1 MVMMMTSC
9 SNKYVQEYFDLV
21 ESGKIIVC
29 NKVRQNIE
37 LVKAKLNEDVYF
49 EDEKIEKSIRA
60 IEKYFFKLFP
70 FQKYIIA
77 CIFLRYKADNKLVF
91 KEFYLKLGRG
101 NGKNGLISA
110 LAFIL
115 ISNINNV
122 MSYNVEIIA
131 NSEEQAMTSFED
143 VYNVI
148 DDPHNA
154 KLAKKFVYTK
164 EKITFKKTRSR
175 LKFYT
180 SNPKTKDGGRPG
192 CLIFDEIHAYESFK
206 NIDVHTSGFGKK
218 PDSRTFMI
226 TTDGNVRDGVLDSYD
241 GEAACVLDGSIPN
254 SRMFPFVCE
263 LDDPE
268 EVDDPKMWEKPCP
281 AINYLPELKQEM
293 LDKYQSMQIRPHER
307 NEFMTKRMNLPHRD
321 EATAVAKWEDIE
333 ATNQEIPNL
342 ENYTAVGGID
352 YAEVRDFCAVGLL
365 FKKDNKY
372 IWLHHTFIC
381 SKSPNLKAIKF
392 DIDLAIDKGIAE
404 ITNGNTIDP
413 ELVVCWFLNALKKYG
428 IKRIAMDR
436 FRYNVLKDTF
446 NKYGIY
452 PQDKEHPDGL
462 LVLIGNGYITH
473 NKVAPLIDEI
483 FANHKIIYGDDP
495 MMRWYTNNTY
505 VDIDKKGNKSYKKI
519 EPKLRKTDG
528 FMALVAAISIEN
540 EIPFDTS
547 GAELLGAI
555 TF

>member
-1 MVMMMTSC
+1 MVMMMTTC
-9 SNKYVQEYFDLV
+9 SNNYVQEYFELV
-21 ESGKIIVC
+21 ESGQVKVC
-29 NKVRQNIE
+29 KKVKQNIE
-37 LVKAKLNEDVYF
+37 LVKSKLQEDVYF

-77 CIFLRYKADNKLVF
+77 CIFLRYRKNNQLVF
-91 KEFYLKLGRG
+91 NNFYLKLGRG

-110 LAFIL
+110 IAFIL
-115 ISNINNV
+115 ISNINNILG
-122 MSYNVEIIA
+122 YNVDIIA
-131 NSEEQAMTSFED
+131 NSEEQAKTSFED
-143 VYNVI
+143 IYNVL
-148 DDPHNA
+148 DNPKNE
-154 KLAKKFVYTK
+154 KLSKKFLYTL
-164 EKITFKKTRSR
+164 EKITFKKTRSKLR
-175 LKFYT
+175 YHT

-192 CLIFDEIHAYESFK
+192 CLIFDEIHAYETFK
-206 NIDVHTSGFGKK
+206 NIDVHTSGLGKVA
-218 PDSRTFMI
+218 DGRTFMI
-226 TTDGNVRDGVLDSYD
+226 TTDGNVRDGVLDSID
-241 GEAACVLDGSIPN
+241 GEASCVLDGSIPN

-263 LDDPE
+263 LDDPD
-268 EVDDPKMWEKPCP
+268 EVDDPENWEKPCP

-307 NEFMTKRMNLPHRD
+307 NEFMTKRMNMPHRD
-321 EATAVAKWEDIE
+321 EATAVAKWEDIL

-372 IWLHHTFIC
+372 IWLHHSFIC
-381 SKSPNLKAIKF
+381 EKSPNLKAIKF
-392 DIDLAIDKGIAE
+392 DVDMAVEMGLAE
-404 ITNGNTIDP
+404 ITKGNTIDP
-413 ELVVCWFLNALKKYG
+413 ELIVAWFLEALKKYG

-452 PQDKEHPDGL
+452 PKDKEHPDGL

-505 VDIDKKGNKSYKKI
+505 VDVDKKGNKSYKKI

-528 FMALVAAISIEN
+528 FMALVAAISIED
-540 EIPFDTS
+540 EIPIDTS
-547 GAELLGAI
+547 QGELLGAI

>member
-1 MVMMMTSC
+1 MIYSN

-21 ESGKIIVC
+21 DTGKVKVC
-29 NKVRQNIE
+29 RKVRKNIE
-37 LVKAKLNEDVYF
+37 LVKRKLEEDVYF
-49 EDEKIEKSIRA
+49 ENEKIDKAIRA
-60 IEKYFFKLFP
+60 IERYFFKLFP
-70 FQKYIIA
+70 FQKYILA
-77 CIFLRYKADNKLVF
+77 CVFLRYKRDNKLVF
-91 KEFYLKLGRG
+91 KEFYIKMGRG
-101 NGKNGLISA
+101 NGKNGFISA
-110 LAFIL
+110 LSFIL
-115 ISNINNV
+115 ISSINNIP
-122 MSYNVEIIA
+122 SYNVEIIA
-131 NSEEQAMTSFED
+131 NSEEQAKTSFDD

-148 DDPHNA
+148 DDIKNK
-154 KLAKKFVYTK
+154 KLASRFIYTL
-164 EKITFKKTRSR
+164 EKIIFKSTRSR

-218 PDSRTFMI
+218 KDSRTFII

-241 GEAACVLDGSIPN
+241 NESDNILNGLIPN

-263 LDDPE
+263 LDDPN
-268 EVDDPKMWEKPCP
+268 EVDDFEAWEKPCP
-281 AINYLPELKQEM
+281 AINYLPELKEEM
-293 LDKYQSMQIRPHER
+293 LDAYESMKIRPHQR
-307 NEFMTKRMNLPHRD
+307 NEFMTKRMNVPHRD
-321 EATAVAKWEDIE
+321 EATAVAEWNDIL

-342 ENYTAVGGID
+342 DNYTAVGGID
-352 YAEVRDFCAVGLL
+352 YAEIRDFCAVGLL
-365 FKKDNKY
+365 FKKENKY

-381 SKSPNLKAIKF
+381 GKSPNLKAIKEEL
-392 DIDLAIDKGIAE
+392 IEESVKKGKAE
-404 ITNGNTIDP
+404 ITKGNTIDP
-413 ELVVCWFLNALKKYG
+413 ELVVFWFLSALKKYG

-436 FRYNVLKDTF
+436 FRYNALKNTF
-446 NKYGIY
+446 DKYGIY

-528 FMALVAAISIEN
+528 FMALVAAMSIES
-540 EIPFDTS
+540 EIPADVS
-547 GAELLGAI
+547 NNDLLGAI

>member
-1 MVMMMTSC
+1 MMVMMMTNC
-9 SNKYVQEYFDLV
+9 NKYVQEYFELV
-21 ESGKIIVC
+21 ESGKEIA
-29 NKVRQNIE
+29 NKKRLQNIE
-37 LVKAKLNEDVYF
+37 LVKSKLKLDVYF
-49 EDEKIEKSIRA
+49 EEDKIEKSIRA

-70 FQKYIIA
+70 FQKYILA
-77 CIFLRYKADNKLVF
+77 CIFLRFKNDNKLVF
-91 KEFYLKLGRG
+91 KEFYLKMGRG
-101 NGKNGLISA
+101 NGKNGFISA

-115 ISNINNV
+115 ISNINGILG
-122 MSYNVEIIA
+122 YNVEIIA
-131 NSEEQAMTSFED
+131 NSEEQAKTSFED

-148 DDPHNA
+148 DDPHNS
-154 KLAKKFVYTK
+154 KLAKKFLYTK
-164 EKITFKKTRSR
+164 EKITFKKTRSSI
-175 LKFYT
+175 KFYT

-241 GEAACVLDGSIPN
+241 DEAACVLDGSIPN
-254 SRMFPFVCE
+254 SRMFPFICE
-263 LDDPE
+263 LDNPD
-268 EVDDPKMWEKPCP
+268 EVDNPKMWEKPCP

-293 LDKYQSMQIRPHER
+293 IDKYQSMQIRPHER
-307 NEFMTKRMNLPHRD
+307 NEFMTKRMNIPHRE
-321 EATAVAKWEDIE
+321 EATAVAKWEDIV

-342 ENYTAVGGID
+342 EKFTAVGGLD
-352 YAEVRDFCAVGLL
+352 YAEIRDFCAVGLL

-381 SKSPNLKAIKF
+381 EKSPYLKAIKF
-392 DIDLAIDKGIAE
+392 DIDLAIEKGIAE
-404 ITNGNTIDP
+404 ITKGNTIDP
-413 ELVVCWFLNALKKYG
+413 ELVVGWFLKALEKYG

-436 FRYNVLKDTF
+436 FRYNALKETF

-452 PQDKEHPDGL
+452 PQNKEHPDGL

-483 FANHKIIYGDDP
+483 FANHKIIFGDDP
-495 MMRWYTNNTY
+495 MMRWYTNNTF

-540 EIPFDTS
+540 EIQFDNNQ
-547 GAELLGAI
+547 GELLDAI

>member
-1 MVMMMTSC
+1 MTMIYSN

-21 ESGKIIVC
+21 ESGNVKVC
-29 NKVRQNIE
+29 QKVKKNIE
-37 LVKAKLNEDVYF
+37 LVKRKLQEEVYF
-49 EDEKIEKSIRA
+49 ETEKIDKSIRA

-77 CIFLRYKADNKLVF
+77 CIFLRYKKDNKLVF
-91 KEFYLKLGRG
+91 KEFYLKMGRG

-110 LAFIL
+110 IAFIL
-115 ISNINNV
+115 ISSINNIEG
-122 MSYNVEIIA
+122 YNVEIIA
-131 NSEEQAMTSFED
+131 NSEEQAKTSFSD

-148 DDPHNA
+148 DDPKNK
-154 KLAKKFVYTK
+154 KLATRFIYTL
-164 EKITFKKTRSR
+164 EKIIFKSTRST
-175 LKFYT
+175 LKFCT

-218 PDSRTFMI
+218 ADSRTFFI

-241 GEAACVLDGSIPN
+241 NEAICVLDYSIPN
-254 SRMFPFVCE
+254 SKMFPFVCE
-263 LDDPE
+263 LDDPA
-268 EVDDPKMWEKPCP
+268 EVDDPKNWEKSCP
-281 AINYLPELKQEM
+281 AINYLPELKEEM

-321 EATAVAKWEDIE
+321 EMTAVAKREDIL

-342 ENYTAVGGID
+342 ENFTAIGGLD
-352 YAEVRDFCAVGLL
+352 YAEIRDFCAVGLL
-365 FKKDNKY
+365 FKKDYKY

-381 SKSPNLKAIKF
+381 EKCPNLKAINQ
-392 DIDLAIDKGIAE
+392 DIIGLAIEKGLAE
-404 ITNGNTIDP
+404 ITRGNTIDP
-413 ELVVCWFLNALKKYG
+413 EIVVNWFLGALKKYG

-436 FRYNVLKDTF
+436 FRYNALKDTF

-452 PQDKEHPDGL
+452 PKDKEHEDGL

-473 NKVAPLIDEI
+473 NRIAPLVDEI
-483 FANHKIIYGDDP
+483 FANHKLILGNDP
-495 MMRWYTNNTY
+495 LMRWYINNTY

-528 FMALVAAISIEN
+528 FMALIAAISIED
-540 EIPFDTS
+540 EIQFNTS
-547 GAELLGAI
+547 SGELLDSIG
-555 TF
+555 F

>member
-1 MVMMMTSC
+1 MTNC
-9 SNKYVQEYFDLV
+9 NNKYVQEYFDLV
-21 ESGKIIVC
+21 ESGKEKA
-29 NKVRQNIE
+29 NKKRLQNIE
-37 LVKAKLNEDVYF
+37 LVKSKLKLDVYF
-49 EDEKIEKSIRA
+49 EEDKIEKSIRA

-70 FQKYIIA
+70 FQKYILA
-77 CIFLRYKADNKLVF
+77 CIFLRFRSDNKLVF
-91 KEFYLKLGRG
+91 KEFYLKMGRG

-115 ISNINNV
+115 VSNINNV
-122 MSYNVEIIA
+122 MGYNVEIIA
-131 NSEEQAMTSFED
+131 NSEEQAKTSFED

-148 DDPHNA
+148 DDPHNS
-154 KLAKKFVYTK
+154 KLAKKFLYTK
-164 EKITFKKTRSR
+164 EKITFKKTRSSI
-175 LKFYT
+175 KFYT

-241 GEAACVLDGSIPN
+241 DEAACVLDGSIPN

-263 LDDPE
+263 LDDPA
-268 EVDDPKMWEKPCP
+268 EVDNPEMWEKPCP

-307 NEFMTKRMNLPHRD
+307 NEFMTKRMNIPHRE

-333 ATNQEIPNL
+333 ATNQKIPNL
-342 ENYTAVGGID
+342 EKYTAVGGLD
-352 YAEVRDFCAVGLL
+352 YAEIRDFCAVGLL

-381 SKSPNLKAIKF
+381 EKSPYLKAIKF
-392 DIDLAIDKGIAE
+392 DIDLAIEKGIAE
-404 ITNGNTIDP
+404 ITKGNTIDP
-413 ELVVCWFLNALKKYG
+413 ELVVKWFLKALEKYG

-436 FRYNVLKDTF
+436 FRYNALKETF

-452 PQDKEHPDGL
+452 PQNKEHPDGL

-483 FANHKIIYGDDP
+483 FANHKIIFGDDP
-495 MMRWYTNNTY
+495 MMRWYTNNTF

-540 EIPFDTS
+540 EIQFDNNQ
-547 GAELLGAI
+547 GELLGAI

>member
-1 MVMMMTSC
+1 MTMSC

-21 ESGKIIVC
+21 ESGKVIVC
-29 NKVRQNIE
+29 AKVKQNIE
-37 LVKAKLNEDVYF
+37 LVKSKLNENVYF
-49 EDEKIEKSIRA
+49 EEEKIEKSIRA

-70 FQKYIIA
+70 FQKYIIS
-77 CIFLRYKADNKLVF
+77 CIFLRYKSDNKLVF

-122 MSYNVEIIA
+122 MDYNVEIIA

-143 VYNVI
+143 VYNI
-148 DDPHNA
+148 LDDPKNS
-154 KLAKKFVYTK
+154 KLAKKFIYTK

-175 LKFYT
+175 IKFYT

-218 PDSRTFMI
+218 PDSRTFII

-241 GEAACVLDGSIPN
+241 NEASCVLDGSIPN

-263 LDDPE
+263 LDDSD
-268 EVDDPKMWEKPCP
+268 EVDNPKMWEKPCP

-321 EATAVAKWEDIE
+321 EATAVAKWEDIV
-333 ATNQEIPNL
+333 ATNQSIPNL

-381 SKSPNLKAIKF
+381 GKSPNLKAINQ
-392 DIDLAIDKGIAE
+392 DLINEAIEKNKAE
-404 ITNGNTIDP
+404 KTLGNTIDP
-413 ELVVCWFLNALKKYG
+413 ELVVCWFLDYLKIYG

-483 FANHKIIYGDDP
+483 FANHKLIFGDDP

-540 EIPFDTS
+540 EIPLDNS
-547 GAELLGAI
+547 QGELLDAI

>member
-1 MVMMMTSC
+1 MTNC
-9 SNKYVQEYFDLV
+9 NNKYVQEYFDLV
-21 ESGKIIVC
+21 ESGKEKA
-29 NKVRQNIE
+29 NKKRLQNIE
-37 LVKAKLNEDVYF
+37 LVKSKLRLDIYF
-49 EDEKIEKSIRA
+49 EEDKIEKSIRA

-70 FQKYIIA
+70 FQKYILA
-77 CIFLRYKADNKLVF
+77 CIFLRFRSDNKLVF
-91 KEFYLKLGRG
+91 KEFYLKMGRG

-115 ISNINNV
+115 VSNINNV
-122 MSYNVEIIA
+122 MGYNVEIIA
-131 NSEEQAMTSFED
+131 NSEEQAKTSFED

-148 DDPHNA
+148 DDPHNS
-154 KLAKKFVYTK
+154 KLAKKFLYTK
-164 EKITFKKTRSR
+164 EKITFKKTRSSI
-175 LKFYT
+175 KFYT

-241 GEAACVLDGSIPN
+241 DEAACVLDGSIPN

-263 LDDPE
+263 LDDPA
-268 EVDDPKMWEKPCP
+268 EVDNPEMWEKPCP

-307 NEFMTKRMNLPHRD
+307 NEFMTKRMNIPHRE

-333 ATNQEIPNL
+333 ATNQKIPNL
-342 ENYTAVGGID
+342 EKYTAVGGLD
-352 YAEVRDFCAVGLL
+352 YAEIRDFCAVGLL

-381 SKSPNLKAIKF
+381 EKSPYLKAIKF
-392 DIDLAIDKGIAE
+392 DIDLAIEKGIAE
-404 ITNGNTIDP
+404 ITKGNTIDP
-413 ELVVCWFLNALKKYG
+413 ELVVKWFLKALEKYG

-436 FRYNVLKDTF
+436 FRYNALKETF

-452 PQDKEHPDGL
+452 PQNKEHPDGL

-483 FANHKIIYGDDP
+483 FANHKIIFGDDP
-495 MMRWYTNNTY
+495 MMRWYTNNTF

-540 EIPFDTS
+540 EIQFDNNQ
-547 GAELLGAI
+547 GELLGAI

>member
-1 MVMMMTSC
+1 MTY
-9 SNKYVQEYFDLV
+9 SNKNQYVQEYFDLV
-21 ESGKIIVC
+21 ESGKVKVC
-29 NKVRQNIE
+29 QKVRKNIE
-37 LVKAKLNEDVYF
+37 LVKRKLNEDVYF
-49 EDEKIEKSIRA
+49 ENEKIDKSIHA
-60 IEKYFFKLFP
+60 IERYFFKLFP

-77 CIFLRYKADNKLVF
+77 CIFLRYKCNDKLVF
-91 KEFYLKLGRG
+91 KEFYLKMGRG

-110 LAFIL
+110 LSFIL
-115 ISNINNV
+115 ISSINNV
-122 MSYNVEIIA
+122 QGYNVEIIA
-131 NSEEQAMTSFED
+131 SSEDQAKTSFED
-143 VYNVI
+143 VYNI
-148 DDPHNA
+148 LDDPKNK
-154 KLAKKFVYTK
+154 KLASRFIYTL
-164 EKITFKKTRSR
+164 EKITFKSTRSR

-218 PDSRTFMI
+218 PDSRTFII

-241 GEAACVLDGSIPN
+241 NEAICVLDDSIPN

-263 LDDPE
+263 LDDPS
-268 EVDDPKMWEKPCP
+268 EVDNPENWEKPCP

-293 LDKYQSMQIRPHER
+293 LDAYQSMQIRPHQR

-321 EATAVAKWEDIE
+321 EATAVAKWEDIL
-333 ATNQEIPNL
+333 ATNQEVPNL
-342 ENYTAVGGID
+342 EHYTAVGGID
-352 YAEVRDFCAVGLL
+352 YAEIRDFCAVGLL

-381 SKSPNLKAIKF
+381 EKCPNLKAINQ
-392 DIDLAIDKGIAE
+392 DVINLAIDKGLAE
-404 ITNGNTIDP
+404 ITKGNTIDP
-413 ELVVCWFLNALKKYG
+413 ELVVNWFLNALKKYG
-428 IKRIAMDR
+428 IQRIAMDR

-462 LVLIGNGYITH
+462 LVLIGNGWVTH

-483 FANHKIIYGDDP
+483 FANHKLIYGDDP
-495 MMRWYTNNTY
+495 MMRWYTNNTF
-505 VDIDKKGNKSYKKI
+505 VDVDKKGNKSYKKI

-528 FMALVAAISIEN
+528 FMAFIAAISIEN
-540 EIPFDTS
+540 EIPLDASET
-547 GAELLGAI
+547 ELLGAI